1 MIGAAKAQTALK
13 DPVPALELA
22 GLHFDKGGAEVIG
35 GVDLKIAA
43 GERHAV
49 IGPPGSG
56 KTTLANLISGLL
68 SPTFGVVLLKGQN
81 ITGLPPHQISRAGLA
96 RSIQARSIQ
105 AGSMEVGSIQL
116 AGAVRPAISAGF
128 PNLTVDD
135 NLRCSCLWSTGGG
148 YTFWRSLTGL
158 PVLNARTEE
167 LLELTGLTGHRY
179 ALPAALSTAQQ
190 LALNVGMAV
199 AGGADVIVLD
209 EPTANLSPDDAEP
222 MVALLRKVTSGRTL
236 LIMASKLDAVSTIAE
251 RVSVLVAGQ
260 IVVTDVPHRIKGN
273 RDVQVAWRDMV

>member
-1 MIGAAKAQTALK
+1 MIGTAKAEPALK

-22 GLHFDKGGAEVIG
+22 GLHFDRG
-35 GVDLKIAA
+35 GVDVIRGIDLKIAA

-81 ITGLPPHQISRAGLA
+81 ITGLTPYQISRAGLA
-96 RSIQARSIQ
+96 RSVELSVEL
-105 AGSMEVGSIQL
+105 S
-116 AGAVRPAISAGF
+116 GAVSPGTSAGF

-135 NLRCSCLWSTGGG
+135 NLRCSCLSSTGGG

-158 PVLNARTEE
+158 PALNARTND
-167 LLELTGLTGHRY
+167 LLELTGLRGHRHE
-179 ALPAALSTAQQ
+179 LPAALSTAQQ

-209 EPTANLSPDDAEP
+209 EPTANLTPDDAEP
-222 MVALLRKVTSGRTL
+222 MVALLRKVASGRTL
-236 LIMASKLDAVSTIAE
+236 LMLANNLDAVSTIAD

-260 IVVTDVPHRIKGN
+260 IVAVDVPHRIKGN
-273 RDVQVAWRDMV
+273 RDVQVAWRDMM